1 MTKPL
6 ATQILRPK
14 SIEEAVSILSEEKG
28 DAAILAGGTDLICQI
43 NEGIKKPNCIVD
55 IIDLPLQYIEEAN
68 GDGIAIGATTTASQ
82 IRKSELLGRKIPVMQ
97 KAAKH
102 LGGPQTVELAT
113 VGGNICNASP
123 CANLTTVLMVLDA
136 RVKIESVN
144 GTREEL
150 LRDLVVNFLGET
162 KLSGEEILTEIIIPI
177 LPKGH
182 GTSYIKHV
190 LRKEM
195 DIAIVGVAVLIVPK
209 GDQIEDV
216 RIALASVGPSVVLA
230 QEAQMVLKGKK
241 YDQKVLTKA
250 AQVAADKDAS
260 YIDDVRASA
269 SYRKRI
275 TKVLVNKALMEAW
288 IMAKAKGAGK

>member
-1 MTKPL
+1 
-6 ATQILRPK
+6 
-14 SIEEAVSILSEEKG
+14 
-28 DAAILAGGTDLICQI
+28 
-43 NEGIKKPNCIVD
+43 
-55 IIDLPLQYIEEAN
+55 
-68 GDGIAIGATTTASQ
+68 
-82 IRKSELLGRKIPVMQ
+82 MQ

-102 LGGPQTVELAT
+102 LGGPQTAELAT

-136 RVKIESVN
+136 RVKIEGVN

-230 QEAQMVLKGKK
+230 QEAQNVLKGKK

-275 TKVLVNKALMEAW
+275 TRVLVNKALMEAW